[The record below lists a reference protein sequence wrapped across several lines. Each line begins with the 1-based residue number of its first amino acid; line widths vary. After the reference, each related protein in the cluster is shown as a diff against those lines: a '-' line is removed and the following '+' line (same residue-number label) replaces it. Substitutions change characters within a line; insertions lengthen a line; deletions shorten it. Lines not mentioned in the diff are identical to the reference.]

1 MEKVHILPSLAAFNA
16 VQSAETNLLKILN
29 KDKIRCILP
38 TLVRTLHYQS
48 KNMNG
53 KDFQNFQMEMYSK
66 ISMFKNV
73 ENLFEILKMD
83 FKIVQDDVLNEQQ
96 LRQKMSGYEV
106 NNLLSESTSG
116 LLLEFERSNLIQKMR
131 LVLSEI
137 LRVSSQVTKT
147 FGITYNSYFL
157 STILSLSRL

>member
-1 MEKVHILPSLAAFNA
+1 MDAVHILPSLTAFNA
-16 VQSAETNLLKILN
+16 VQSAEADLLRLLN
-29 KDKIRCILP
+29 KDEMRCILP

-48 KNMNG
+48 KTG
-53 KDFQNFQMEMYSK
+53 EDFQNFQMEMHTK
-66 ISMFKNV
+66 LSMFKNV

-116 LLLEFERSNLIQKMR
+116 LLLEFERSNLIQRMR

-137 LRVSSQVTKT
+137 LRVSSHVSK
-147 FGITYNSYFL
+147 I
-157 STILSLSRL
+157 